1 MHSEFPDVPLHV
13 LEALSSHN
21 KTLPE
26 TLASLYVGAVGDYAH
41 LKEMVLKNTTTPSH
55 TLVLG
60 ARENDVNLR
69 KLVAANKSTPEEAQ
83 WILAE
88 DKSAS
93 VRKLLQ
99 QHQKLGLSIL
109 VRMATLDVN
118 EDVRQGASSNLNL
131 KAASAFEAE
140 VREGR
145 ISLEFPLPH
154 GKETITLGNALL
166 AEGMAHIYQLIQSLE
181 LQQEVVRRRTES
193 EIQDLTL
200 QNRQPR
206 M

>member
-13 LEALSSHN
+13 LEALSSHP

-26 TLASLYVGAVGDYAH
+26 TLASLYAGAVGDYAH
-41 LKEMVLKNTTTPSH
+41 LKEMLLRNTTTPPH

-69 KLVAANKSTPEEAQ
+69 RLVASNKSAPEEVL

-88 DKSAS
+88 DESAS
-93 VRKLLQ
+93 VRRLLQ
-99 QHQKLGLSIL
+99 QHQKMGIPIW
-109 VRMATLDVN
+109 VMMATADVN
-118 EDVRQGASSNLNL
+118 DDIRQVALSNLNM
-131 KAASAFEAE
+131 KSVTAFEAE
-140 VREGR
+140 VTEGR
-145 ISLEFPLPH
+145 LSLGLPLPH
-154 GKETITLGNALL
+154 GKETITIGDALL
-166 AEGMAHIYQLIQSLE
+166 AKDMAHIYQLIQSLE

-193 EIQDLTL
+193 EMQENSL

-206 M
+206 L